1 VSDDGL
7 TGDGPAGEAVTGDA
21 RPMLRTRGLVSGYG
35 RMQILH
41 GVDVDVPPGAI
52 TAVIGPNGSGKSTL
66 LKTVAGLVGTWRG
79 STLLAGEEIAGRPA
93 HALVRRGLCMVPQ
106 GRVVFPFLTVEENL
120 RMCGYPVRA
129 ERELRRRTEQAYEFL
144 PVLAQRRRQMAD
156 TLSGGEQVMLSI
168 AKVIMLRPRLLLLDE
183 PSLGLSPKMIDLVYT
198 KVAELAAGGLTTMIV
213 EQNVRK
219 ALAVADHV
227 VVLVLGQLRYQ
238 GDVARLEREVDLGR
252 LFVEGKG

>member
-1 VSDDGL
+1 
-7 TGDGPAGEAVTGDA
+7 
-21 RPMLRTRGLVSGYG
+21 MLCTRGLVSGYG
-35 RMQILH
+35 RMQILYE
-41 GVDVDVPPGAI
+41 VDVEAPRGGI
-52 TAVIGPNGSGKSTL
+52 TTVIGPNGSGKSTF
-66 LKTVAGLVGTWRG
+66 LKTVAGLVRTWRG

-120 RMCGYPVRA
+120 RMYGYLVRS
-129 ERELRRRTEQAYEFL
+129 ERELRQRTEHAYEFL
-144 PVLAQRRRQMAD
+144 PVLGQRRRQLAN

-183 PSLGLSPKMIDLVYT
+183 PSLGLSPKMIDLVYE
-198 KVAELAAGGLTTMIV
+198 KVVELAGQGLTTMIV

-227 VVLVLGQLRYQ
+227 VVLVLGRLRYQ

-252 LFVEGKG
+252 LFVEGKS